1 MREQIAMWLHSKQRG
16 VLKVTFEA
24 SPINVSWEELEE
36 ARREAFRAQAK
47 HLLSMQAEEIKKVEN
62 PYVTEGRHWQI
73 QIKAFEDCRQKIL
86 KALKSE

>member
-1 MREQIAMWLHSKQRG
+1 MREKIAELINRQSKGDIAYCRRLTDQILS
-16 VLKVTFEA
+16 
-24 SPINVSWEELEE
+24 
-36 ARREAFRAQAK
+36 
-47 HLLSMQAEEIKKVEN
+47 LLIEEIKKVEN